1 MKKAVKE
8 LLRKNNLRE
17 KEISKEN
24 DEIYTN
30 MIVYI
35 RTSNMSDYNQ
45 EVVREDIINMILDGQ
60 RRGDNIQEVMG
71 GNYKEVCD
79 EIIAAMPKRTPKER
93 LLDFVGITLNVLGVL
108 GIIAIVE
115 TLVYAYLL
123 KKQSGVFILT
133 VGDLINAVIIMLAA
147 IAIVYYISKT
157 SFATMQVGNKITF
170 LKLWLTCSIIIL
182 LLFLCNRY
190 FTTIVLE
197 LPLLTAILLVLG
209 VFLVNK
215 VIESIS

>member
-1 MKKAVKE
+1 MRKATKE

-30 MIVYI
+30 MIVYL
-35 RTSNMSDYNQ
+35 RTSNMNDYNQ

-60 RRGDNIQEVMG
+60 ARGDNIQEVMG

-93 LLDFVGITLNVLGVL
+93 VLDFVSIFLSVLWIL
-108 GIIAIVE
+108 GTIAIVE

-133 VGDLINAVIIMLAA
+133 VGDLINGGIIMLAA
-147 IAIVYYISKT
+147 IAILYYVSKT
-157 SFATMQVGNKITF
+157 SFATMQENSKITF
-170 LKLWLTCSIIIL
+170 IKLWLLSSIIIL
-182 LLFLCNRY
+182 VLFLCNKY
-190 FTTIVLE
+190 FTTVVLE
-197 LPLLTAILLVLG
+197 LPLLTAFLFVLG

-215 VIESIS
+215 VVESVS